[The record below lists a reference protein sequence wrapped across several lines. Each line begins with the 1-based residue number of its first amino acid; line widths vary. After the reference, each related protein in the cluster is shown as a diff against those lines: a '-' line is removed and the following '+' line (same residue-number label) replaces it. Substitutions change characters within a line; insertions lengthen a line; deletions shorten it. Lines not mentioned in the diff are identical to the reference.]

1 VPGSEGIFVL
11 PEIVLAQKA
20 LDREF
25 ALDLAESDLLG
36 AELG

>member
-20 LDREF
+20 LD
-25 ALDLAESDLLG
+25 LAESDLFG